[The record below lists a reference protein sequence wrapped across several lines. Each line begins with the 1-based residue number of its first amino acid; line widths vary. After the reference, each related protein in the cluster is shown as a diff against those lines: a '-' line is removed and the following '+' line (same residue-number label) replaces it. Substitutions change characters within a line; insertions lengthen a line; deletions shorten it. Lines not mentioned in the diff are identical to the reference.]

1 MLVLHPR
8 SNGTV
13 IRVEMDCVRLRV
25 QTVPASD
32 PLTHEAH
39 TTYLVLRQDDEGGIR
54 FHAPGWTLRDAIDN
68 YCEWFKVDRFRIKI
82 LRPFLPLRM
91 ERYDEVF
98 FRRAN

>member
-1 MLVLHPR
+1 
-8 SNGTV
+8 
-13 IRVEMDCVRLRV
+13 MDCVRLRV

-39 TTYLVLRQDDEGGIR
+39 TTYLVLRQEDEGGIR

-68 YCEWFKVDRFRIKI
+68 YCEWFKVDRCRIKI
-82 LRPFLPLRM
+82 LRPFLPLWM